1 MKRFTTVL
9 SVLSGLFLLY
19 IGLLFLLDPQ
29 GSAAGFGLP
38 SRPEHE
44 GTGFL
49 IVKGGR
55 DIGICLGVFALLLTG
70 HRKAL
75 GWVLLGLT
83 FAPLTD
89 MLTVLGNHGSTAIA
103 FGVHGA
109 AAATVA
115 LNAALLLRERPA
127 APAVRT
133 GAVHR

>member
-38 SRPEHE
+38 SWPQHE

-49 IVKGGR
+49 TVKGGR
-55 DIGICLGVFALLLTG
+55 DIAICLGVFALLLTG
-70 HRKAL
+70 HRMAL
-75 GWVLLGLT
+75 GWVLLGLV
-83 FAPLTD
+83 FAPVTD
-89 MLTVLGNHGSTAIA
+89 MLTVLGNHGSPAIA
-103 FGVHGA
+103 FGVHGLA
-109 AAATVA
+109 AAVVA

-127 APAVRT
+127 PA
-133 GAVHR
+133 AA